1 MADKVKKRYLLPS
14 DYMADPSVH
23 VFDGKLYIYPSHDWE
38 SAAPDDDFGSE
49 YDMKDYH
56 VLSLEGDDPM
66 TSPIKDWGVIL
77 DIKDVP
83 WARRQLWDNEVV
95 KGRDGRYYMYFPAKD
110 KTDIFRI
117 GVAVSDSPT
126 GPFKA
131 LPDPIRGSYSIDIAV
146 LHDDD
151 DEFYMFFGGIWG
163 GQLQRY
169 EDNLAK
175 DCGTSYPADGQPA
188 IPARV
193 VRLSNDMLQ
202 FAEDPKPVVLLDKDG
217 TPIKVEDNARRFFEA
232 AWVHKRG
239 GKYYFSYSTGD
250 THCLCYAIGDS
261 PYGPFTYQGKIL
273 TPVIGWT
280 THHSIVEFG
289 GKWWLFHHDS
299 APSQGINRLR
309 SLKVCELTYNEDG
322 TIRTIEGMDE

>member
-1 MADKVKKRYLLPS
+1 MAKKVLKRYLLPA

-23 VFDGKLYIYPSHDWE
+23 VFDGKIHIYPSHDWE

-56 VLSLEGDDPM
+56 VLTIEGDDPM
-66 TSPIKDWGVIL
+66 TSPVVDHGVAL

-95 KGRDGRYYMYFPAKD
+95 KGRDGKYYMYFPAKD
-110 KTDIFRI
+110 KTDIFRA

-131 LPDPIRGSYSIDIAV
+131 MPDPIRGSYSIDYAI

-151 DEFYMFFGGIWG
+151 DEYYMYFGGIWG

-193 VRLSNDMLQ
+193 VKLSKDMLQ
-202 FAEDPKPVVLLDKDG
+202 FGEEPKPVVLLD
-217 TPIKVEDNARRFFEA
+217 
-232 AWVHKRG
+232 
-239 GKYYFSYSTGD
+239 
-250 THCLCYAIGDS
+250 
-261 PYGPFTYQGKIL
+261 
-273 TPVIGWT
+273 
-280 THHSIVEFG
+280 
-289 GKWWLFHHDS
+289 
-299 APSQGINRLR
+299 
-309 SLKVCELTYNEDG
+309 EDG
-322 TIRTIEGMDE
+322 TIQTIEGLDD

>member
-1 MADKVKKRYLLPS
+1 
-14 DYMADPSVH
+14 
-23 VFDGKLYIYPSHDWE
+23 
-38 SAAPDDDFGSE
+38 
-49 YDMKDYH
+49 
-56 VLSLEGDDPM
+56 
-66 TSPIKDWGVIL
+66 
-77 DIKDVP
+77 
-83 WARRQLWDNEVV
+83 
-95 KGRDGRYYMYFPAKD
+95 MYFPAKD

-193 VRLSNDMLQ
+193 VRLSHDMLQ

-309 SLKVCELTYNEDG
+309 SLKVCELRYNEDG
-322 TIRTIEGMDE
+322 TIRTIEGLDD